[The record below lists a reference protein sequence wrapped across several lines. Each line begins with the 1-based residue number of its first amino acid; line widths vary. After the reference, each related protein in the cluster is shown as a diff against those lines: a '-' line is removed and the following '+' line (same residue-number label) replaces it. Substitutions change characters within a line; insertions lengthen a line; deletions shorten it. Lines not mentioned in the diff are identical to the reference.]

1 MPDPDP
7 APRQQ
12 VEDTI
17 PSAPP
22 DDLVAVEFAR
32 FYRETAPALVRFLV
46 LQGARAADAADI
58 AQDTLIS
65 AYTHWHKITTN
76 PRAWS
81 FRTASRGWIRHAVD
95 TSHEELAADPP
106 HSPLL
111 GAIPTDGWHLRH
123 ELITALAA
131 LPERQ
136 RQIMAWTLS
145 GYTPTEIAEEL
156 RLTSDQ
162 VRANLRLARHAL
174 ATHRTIGEA

>member
-12 VEDTI
+12 VEDTQ
-17 PSAPP
+17 SASP
-22 DDLVAVEFAR
+22 DDLIVVEFAR

-46 LQGARAADAADI
+46 LQGTQVADAADI
-58 AQDTLIS
+58 AQDTLSS
-65 AYTHWHKITTN
+65 AYTHWHKITN

-81 FRTASRGWIRHAVD
+81 FRTASRAWIRHAVA

-106 HSPLL
+106 RSPLL
-111 GAIPTDGWHLRH
+111 GTIPTDAWHLRH

-131 LPERQ
+131 LPARQ
-136 RQIMAWTLS
+136 RQVMAWTLS

-156 RLTSDQ
+156 SLTSDQ
-162 VRANLRLARHAL
+162 VRANLRLARRAL
-174 ATHRTIGEA
+174 ATPSSNGEA